1 VDDSISLT
9 NKLGIDWGVNGVA
22 EKNNLNGTVSP
33 AEQVV
38 SFGKQLSN
46 ELYLGYEVGITTS
59 NQALKGIYQ
68 FNPSFSVILKAGTP
82 YSSAE
87 GRYTKRFD

>member
-1 VDDSISLT
+1 
-9 NKLGIDWGVNGVA
+9 
-22 EKNNLNGTVSP
+22 
-33 AEQVV
+33 
-38 SFGKQLSN
+38 
-46 ELYLGYEVGITTS
+46 LYLGYEVGITTS